1 MPSYKWASSPFLAVE
16 LKTISKFLIRP
27 VNTTGMRPP
36 DLCTVRSG
44 MVLYLTYLYSTVCRN
59 RPSTRVWQEFFSTVP
74 SQTRN
79 SLRRLSSSLSM
90 AAKATKPIAKWWYSR
105 SPSAKT
111 LKNASR
117 WHYRQHHQAQE
128 VDESALRKWS
138 NSETWYYY
146 SRVDCMWTCVSW
158 TTMTAELQPKVCS
171 LLMID
176 WMLIFSL

>member
-1 MPSYKWASSPFLAVE
+1 MSLLAIFGGRTE
-16 LKTISKFLIRP
+16 NDLEIF
-27 VNTTGMRPP
+27 NTTGKHDRHAPARFMY
-36 DLCTVRSG
+36 
-44 MVLYLTYLYSTVCRN
+44 VLYCSGTLHTYTYVGTDRARASGKN
-59 RPSTRVWQEFFSTVP
+59 FSLP

-171 LLMID
+171 FLLMID

>member
-1 MPSYKWASSPFLAVE
+1 MSLLAIFGGRTE
-16 LKTISKFLIRP
+16 NDLEIF
-27 VNTTGMRPP
+27 NTTGKHDRHAPARFMY
-36 DLCTVRSG
+36 CTVVVPYILTRYTYRGVGTDRARASG
-44 MVLYLTYLYSTVCRN
+44 KNFSLLYSIYI
-59 RPSTRVWQEFFSTVP
+59 P